1 MHRSAEREKS
11 QQIPMMPD
19 IYGRAQRVLGPED
32 NITKQWFVNMRN
44 DPDLLKFTEAA
55 NELAVR
61 PWFNR
66 VWMKQEVAI

>member
-1 MHRSAEREKS
+1 MHRSAER
-11 QQIPMMPD
+11 
-19 IYGRAQRVLGPED
+19 GREVPTDPNNARHLQYLGPED
-32 NITKQWFVNMRN
+32 DITKQWFFNMRN

-66 VWMKQEVAI
+66 VWVK